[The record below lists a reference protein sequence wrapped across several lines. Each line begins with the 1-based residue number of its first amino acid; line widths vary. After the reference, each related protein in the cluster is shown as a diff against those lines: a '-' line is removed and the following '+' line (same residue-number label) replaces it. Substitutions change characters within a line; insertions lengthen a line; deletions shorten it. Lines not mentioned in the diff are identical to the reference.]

1 MSVVFPDPEGP
12 TKPKI
17 SAFQLAMKD
26 CVTLLFSKT
35 FDTVRKI
42 IEGCCTFHPPFPIKM
57 SEYSLLFYSCL
68 IICQTSL
75 ISMYVQSPILNNETE
90 STLEFHFLKSTLFH
104 LNYKFHFTF

>member
-42 IEGCCTFHPPFPIKM
+42 IEGCCTFHPPF
-57 SEYSLLFYSCL
+57 
-68 IICQTSL
+68 Q
-75 ISMYVQSPILNNETE
+75 
-90 STLEFHFLKSTLFH
+90 
-104 LNYKFHFTF
+104 

>member
-42 IEGCCTFHPPFPIKM
+42 IEGCCTFHPPFLIK
-57 SEYSLLFYSCL
+57 
-68 IICQTSL
+68 
-75 ISMYVQSPILNNETE
+75 
-90 STLEFHFLKSTLFH
+90 
-104 LNYKFHFTF
+104 